1 VQGIVSFGVTRTSPA
16 AGALFAACL
25 LLAPRAPGA
34 EEPSIRY
41 RVTADEGARS
51 LAVEASFPPGTPADM
66 TVDGP
71 ARSFVTSLEV
81 AEDGGWRAV
90 PAERG
95 TWALPRCRSGCR
107 LRYRFLLARAAAE
120 LDEVDLAAA
129 VAGVVVAPTS
139 TWLLRPIHPKPGQF
153 SLVVHVPEGW
163 TFVSGLHREADG
175 SYRAPVRE
183 DWKAPYA
190 AFGALAL
197 HALSVAGGTIEVAV
211 ARSREPAVRELA
223 WLRTSAQ
230 AIVTYYGRLPV
241 SRLLV
246 VLLPAEARLQGKEL
260 GGDGAAILLAPPE
273 DPAHSGN
280 DWVATHEMVHV
291 ATPDLERRHLWLT
304 EGLATY
310 VEPIA
315 RTRTGELRAEQV
327 WADMLSGMP
336 KGLLHERDRGMDG
349 TRDWGR
355 LYWGGAL
362 FWLLAD
368 VEIRQQSG
376 NRQSLDDA
384 LRAVLAAGGTT
395 EVDWSIE
402 RFLDEGDRP
411 LPHPVLHPL
420 YRRMGQ
426 QAMPVDLPALWKKLG
441 VSVGPRGAV
450 FDQQAP
456 LASIRR
462 GITGR

>member
-1 VQGIVSFGVTRTSPA
+1 
-16 AGALFAACL
+16 L
-25 LLAPRAPGA
+25 LSPRAPGA

-41 RVTADEGARS
+41 QVTADQGARS
-51 LAVEASFPPGTPADM
+51 LAVEASFPPGTPATM

-71 ARSFVTSLEV
+71 ARAFVTGVEV
-81 AEDGGWRAV
+81 AEGAGWRAV
-90 PAERG
+90 PGDHG
-95 TWALPRCRSGCR
+95 TWAVPRCRSGCR
-107 LRYRFLLARAAAE
+107 LRYRFLLGQAAKE
-120 LDEVDLAAA
+120 LDAVDLAAA
-129 VAGVVVAPTS
+129 VAGVLVAPTS
-139 TWLLRPIHPKPGQF
+139 TWLLRPVHPAPGARF
-153 SLVVHVPEGW
+153 SLAVRVPEGW
-163 TFVSGLHREADG
+163 TFVSGLPRDPDG
-175 SYRAPVRE
+175 SYRAPLRE
-183 DWKAPYA
+183 DFRAPYA

-197 HALSVAGGTIEVAV
+197 HALPLGGGTVEVAV

-223 WLRTSAQ
+223 WLRSSAQ
-230 AIVTYYGRLPV
+230 ALVTYYGRLPV

-246 VLLPAEARLQGKEL
+246 VVLPAEARLQGKEL
-260 GGDGAAILLAPPE
+260 GGDGASILLAPAE
-273 DPAHSGN
+273 DPAVSGN

-291 ATPDLERRHLWLT
+291 ATPDLARRHLWLT

-315 RTRTGELRAEQV
+315 RARTGELRPERV

-349 TRDWGR
+349 TRDWGK

-384 LRAVLAAGGTT
+384 LRAVLAAGGNT
-395 EVDWSIE
+395 EVAWPIE
-402 RFLDEGDRP
+402 RFLAEADRP
-411 LPHPVLHPL
+411 LAHPVLGPL

-426 QAMPVDLPALWKKLG
+426 QPMAVDLPALWKKLG
-441 VSVGPRGAV
+441 VSPGPRGAV